1 MSKSIT
7 TVYLDS
13 EILSLLKL
21 AKMENENFNKSQ
33 VVNTLLRGYFDLQ
46 DDDSDLEK
54 KKQDIKDLR
63 KEIDEK
69 VTLLKSKQGAL
80 SMELKKQEKEFKEG
94 AEV

>member
-80 SMELKKQEKEFKEG
+80 SMELKKQEKEFNKG